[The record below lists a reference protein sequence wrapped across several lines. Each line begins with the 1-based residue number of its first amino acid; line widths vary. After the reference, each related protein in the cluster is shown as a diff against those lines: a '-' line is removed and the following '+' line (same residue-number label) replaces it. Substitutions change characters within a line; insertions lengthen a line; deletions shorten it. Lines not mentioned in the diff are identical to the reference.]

1 MHIPQSRSSAE
12 CTLGTRKT
20 DSMQRANFAMEV
32 GQGTHTQMD
41 TGKRNLKCR
50 FKKFYRSFSS

>member
-1 MHIPQSRSSAE
+1 MHIPQSRSSAV

-32 GQGTHTQMD
+32 GQVRYTYVDGYR
-41 TGKRNLKCR
+41 KAK
-50 FKKFYRSFSS
+50 FK